1 MISFFWRFFVILVVS
16 VAVVSGGLFLY
27 KNKMTAANQKLP
39 QYAEEYSVTSLT
51 CLSETQEGSKVII
64 RFQGNQKAVNATPQY
79 SVKEHPEEGR
89 SEIIFRNVGEVNT
102 SFLYNDVMVV
112 NNPLIEE
119 LNYEKSGNDFL
130 VNIKRRGV
138 LLPAQI
144 ATSSNGLIILLPKGD
159 TKYPTFLNF
168 TPSYDSTVFPAEQK
182 IAVVVS
188 LEAPLKEAFLFL
200 QGRPQVATIATSTP
214 TTTPDSQTQK
224 SFQYEVSFNEKL
236 KKDELYKARA
246 IIFDEQ
252 GRGSSV
258 TWEFL
263 AQLPQQRGILGPNR
277 FQYLGWWGQ
286 INTNQTRVR
295 KEPTT
300 KSDIMGE
307 LSTINSVK
315 ILDEVAGEQIGNNN
329 HWYQIDGGKY
339 AGGYIF
345 SEAINPLPQPEP
357 PTDFKIPEGV
367 KEKDYWIDVDSKKE
381 IFTLFQYD
389 KPVFVTFVSTGRK
402 GSETV
407 EGTYNIRYKLIK
419 KRMKDNPPNFEHG
432 YDIPDVPSVMFYHD
446 SYAIHGTYWHD
457 RFGTQQSAG
466 CTNMTQG
473 DAKFVFDKISPKLN
487 GKQTEIVADAENP
500 GTIVHNH
507 Q

>member
-1 MISFFWRFFVILVVS
+1 MISFVLRFFVILVAS
-16 VAVVSGGLFLY
+16 IAVVSGGLFLY
-27 KNKMTAANQKLP
+27 ENKITTADQKLP
-39 QYAEEYSVTSLT
+39 EYAGEYSVTSLT

-64 RFQGNQKAVNATPQY
+64 HFQGNQKALSATPQY
-79 SVKEHPEEGR
+79 SLQEFPQEGR
-89 SEIIFRNVGEVNT
+89 SEILFRNVGEVNT
-102 SFLYNDVMVV
+102 SFLYNDVMVI

-119 LNYEKSGNDFL
+119 LNYEKRGDDFL

-138 LLPAQI
+138 LQPAQI
-144 ATSSNGLIILLPKGD
+144 STSSNGFIILLPKGD
-159 TKYPTFLNF
+159 TTYPAFLDF
-168 TPSYDSTVFPAEQK
+168 IPSRDSTVFPAEQK

-188 LEAPLKEAFLFL
+188 SKNPLKEAFLFL
-200 QGRPQVATIATSTP
+200 QGRPQTAIITTSTP
-214 TTTPDSQTQK
+214 TTTQESQTQK
-224 SFQYEVSFNEKL
+224 SFQYEISFNEKL
-236 KKDELYKARA
+236 KKDELYKVRA
-246 IIFDEQ
+246 IVFDEQ
-252 GRGSSV
+252 GLGSAV

-263 AQLPQQRGILGPNR
+263 AQLPQQRGILGPDR

-307 LSTINSVK
+307 LSTINRVK
-315 ILDEVAGEQIGNNN
+315 VLDEVAGEQINNNN

-339 AGGYIF
+339 ARGYVF
-345 SEAINPLPQPEP
+345 SEAVNPLPQPEP
-357 PTDFKIPEGV
+357 PKEFQIPQGV
-367 KEKDYWIDVDSKKE
+367 KEKDYWIDVDTKKE

-389 KPVFVTFVSTGRK
+389 KPVFATFVSTGRK
-402 GSETV
+402 GSETI
-407 EGTYNIRYKLIK
+407 EGTYSIRYKLIK

-473 DAKFVFDKISPKLN
+473 DAKFVFDKILPKLN
-487 GKQTEIVADAENP
+487 GQQTEVVADAENP
-500 GTIVHNH
+500 GTMVHNH